1 MDRTRPKDL
10 RQVKLSDAEL
20 YGASMRGTDLKGVT
34 GITREELEQQA
45 ESLAGATMPDGTMH
59 D

>member
-10 RQVKLSDAEL
+10 RQVKLSVAEL
-20 YGASMRGTDLKGVT
+20 YGASMRGTVLKGVT